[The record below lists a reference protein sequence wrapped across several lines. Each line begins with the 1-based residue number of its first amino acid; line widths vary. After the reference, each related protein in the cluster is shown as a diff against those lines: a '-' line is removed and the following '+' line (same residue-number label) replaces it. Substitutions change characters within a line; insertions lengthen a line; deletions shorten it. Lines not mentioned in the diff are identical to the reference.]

1 MVDERLEAPANMN
14 SGESSSSDEPAFGA
28 VEAAALAYVDGD
40 RTPYGGLMARRELKF
55 EALESQRLGADIR
68 VRIGYQP
75 TSRFSGRPGEEWVL
89 VSPEGEILTRELLSR
104 PKENQPWVLIALASL
119 SLIAALVLIPTII
132 SRSDPSGDPLYRA
145 GRTLWMRASPP
156 DIVSEV
162 QYGGRTLDGDSVNFR
177 IVGPGE
183 GWGLAVVHVSL
194 FNQSSQQVSVA
205 IDEQAAV
212 LVDVDGNEYSPIN
225 VVNRSLGMSGPIDS
239 QYRYPDFIGLWRSIV
254 VRSSESVSGMLLFE
268 VPPDFEADRLHWKA
282 SDTIQVGFRD

>member
-104 PKENQPWVLIALASL
+104 PKENQP
-119 SLIAALVLIPTII
+119 
-132 SRSDPSGDPLYRA
+132 
-145 GRTLWMRASPP
+145 
-156 DIVSEV
+156 
-162 QYGGRTLDGDSVNFR
+162 
-177 IVGPGE
+177 
-183 GWGLAVVHVSL
+183 
-194 FNQSSQQVSVA
+194 
-205 IDEQAAV
+205 
-212 LVDVDGNEYSPIN
+212 
-225 VVNRSLGMSGPIDS
+225 
-239 QYRYPDFIGLWRSIV
+239 
-254 VRSSESVSGMLLFE
+254 
-268 VPPDFEADRLHWKA
+268 
-282 SDTIQVGFRD
+282 

>member
-1 MVDERLEAPANMN
+1 MVDESLEAPANMD
-14 SGESSSSDEPAFGA
+14 SGESSSSDEAGCGVA
-28 VEAAALAYVDGD
+28 EAAALASVGAD
-40 RTPYGGLMARRELKF
+40 RTPYGGPMARRNLKF
-55 EALESQRLGADIR
+55 EVLESQRLGSDVR

-75 TSRFSGRPGEEWVL
+75 SSRFSGRAGEEWVL

-104 PKENQPWVLIALASL
+104 PKDNQPWVLIALASL
-119 SLIAALVLIPTII
+119 SLIAALILIPMIV
-132 SRSDPSGDPLYRA
+132 SRSNPTGDPLYRA

-162 QYGGRTLDGDSVNFR
+162 QYGGRTLDGGSVNFR
-177 IVGPGE
+177 IAGPGN
-183 GWGLAVVHVSL
+183 GWNLAVVHVSL

-212 LVDVDGNEYSPIN
+212 LIDVDGEKYPPIN
-225 VVNRSLGMSGPIDS
+225 VVNRSVGMSGPIES

-254 VRSSESVSGMLLFE
+254 IRGSESVAGMLLFE
-268 VPPDFEADRLHWKA
+268 VPPDFEADRLNWQA